1 MKEDIVRLLGL
12 KQMSEEINKLKQ
24 KRKEEGKALTMSYEQ
39 FKLFFE
45 YSKCNMSEE
54 NIQKLWKY
62 TNKKKEQNIDYTE
75 FVNFAVYLIH
85 SLGAFAIAKYK
96 QIHNFHT
103 VFNFLFKTVIMYML
117 IFSYG
122 KGTK

>member
-1 MKEDIVRLLGL
+1 MQQDKLKRTKKDIKKDEEELE
-12 KQMSEEINKLKQ
+12 EEINKLKE
-24 KRKEEGKALTMSYEQ
+24 KRKEESKALTMSYEQ

-62 TNKKKEQNIDYTE
+62 TNKKKEQNIDYNE

-85 SLGAFAIAKYK
+85 SIGAFSIAQYK
-96 QIHNFHT
+96 HIHNNCFEKK
-103 VFNFLFKTVIMYML
+103 N
-117 IFSYG
+117 
-122 KGTK
+122 